1 MYARICTTF
10 DAIIY
15 ITRLESKVFILK
27 KLCPNFQV
35 LKFVGPKNIWVKR
48 SLAQKQCWST
58 EIKAPKILVP
68 KQFVKSGSVT
78 SEILLVWA
86 YVAKTFVAWTNA
98 ISMLKMVRETYL

>member
-1 MYARICTTF
+1 MGT
-10 DAIIY
+10 
-15 ITRLESKVFILK
+15 K
-27 KLCPNFQV
+27 KCDPKKFVKKSVNPKFFGPN
-35 LKFVGPKNIWVKR
+35 KFVGPKNIWVKR

-58 EIKAPKILVP
+58 KIKAPKILVP